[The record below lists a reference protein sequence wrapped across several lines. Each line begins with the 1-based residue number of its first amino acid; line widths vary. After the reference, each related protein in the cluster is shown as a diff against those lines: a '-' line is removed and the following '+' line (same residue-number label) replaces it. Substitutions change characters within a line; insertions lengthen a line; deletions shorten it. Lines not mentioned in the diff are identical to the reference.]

1 MKIWAKNN
9 HKEAR
14 KRNEKLIKNME
25 TTQETKEQQEEAKES
40 QLQENKIYWEI
51 YREDR
56 VEEDEWRLKSH
67 NLLLKAGNKN
77 TTLFHNLTKMQRVIN
92 QVDNIKVDEDREI
105 RGQKDLK
112 KEAHNHFKKLLT
124 TNSTN

>member
-1 MKIWAKNN
+1 
-9 HKEAR
+9 
-14 KRNEKLIKNME
+14 
-25 TTQETKEQQEEAKES
+25 
-40 QLQENKIYWEI
+40 
-51 YREDR
+51 
-56 VEEDEWRLKSH
+56 
-67 NLLLKAGNKN
+67 LLKAGNKN